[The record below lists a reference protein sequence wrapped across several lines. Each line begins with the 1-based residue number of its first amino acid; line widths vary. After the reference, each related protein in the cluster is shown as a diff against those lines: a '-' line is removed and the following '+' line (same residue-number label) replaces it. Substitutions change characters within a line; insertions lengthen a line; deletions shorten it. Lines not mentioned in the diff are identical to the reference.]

1 MVLLSFMARTN
12 RNEMQRLLA
21 RAAELASAHDL
32 ESDAFMTAAWQ
43 AYLASHP
50 GMREQLEDKA
60 LRTELRRLRKQ
71 GRIALA

>member
-1 MVLLSFMARTN
+1 MVLLSSMARTN

-21 RAAELASAHDL
+21 RAAELASAQDM
-32 ESDAFMTAAWQ
+32 ESEDFIAAAWQ

-50 GMREQLEDKA
+50 GMREELEDKA